1 MKNFKLILCA
11 RSTLIPATSIVR
23 AKNINGHAHDLIAL
37 QNGPLP
43 SSGPFILLLQASNDP
58 IFTKFTC
65 TIIHENVRY
74 YCTKEAIYSSF
85 TCASPDPPLVL
96 SLPTGYASFDTLPLP
111 PVSNISI
118 WPCFKFGN
126 SHHTFVCI
134 FFFISKGSGTS
145 SPFRTAGLLLMLPSQ
160 LLTCLNSLTSTP
172 AHSAQFIQLKHA
184 RSAMV
189 MRSPTI
195 QGPSAPAARVLAAVR
210 LLLHCS
216 SRRSSRT

>member
-1 MKNFKLILCA
+1 MFKGGEIFLPQPSFTAARERLLLWVLIQLIVLSMKNFKLILCA

-145 SPFRTAGLLLMLPSQ
+145 SPF
-160 LLTCLNSLTSTP
+160 
-172 AHSAQFIQLKHA
+172 
-184 RSAMV
+184 
-189 MRSPTI
+189 
-195 QGPSAPAARVLAAVR
+195 
-210 LLLHCS
+210 
-216 SRRSSRT
+216 